1 MAASISPTVSV
12 VMSAYNLERFVG
24 ETIESVLRQ
33 TYSDFEFIIID
44 NGSED
49 NTAAIIRGYTDHR
62 IRLLSE
68 PINLGPSLAVNRAIE
83 HSQGK
88 YLALL
93 AADDLWMPEKLAHQ
107 VAFLDD
113 HPETGAIFTTVKPID
128 ENGHAFADP
137 KHFYFTI
144 FEQPNRQRHEW
155 LRHFFR
161 EGNCLCAVSSLVRR
175 SAVSGEWFRPEML
188 QLSDFE
194 LWIRI
199 VLESDIHVIQEK
211 LTCFRIRS
219 GDANTSGSRVDVG
232 MRCAFEAATRIA
244 PLLIRPPVLEAIHL
258 IFSEFGADASGW
270 NVSLKKWR
278 LAGLFIEHP
287 WEAWRLFGLTLQ
299 SDLLA
304 DVNSRRELMVTLGP
318 RAFSEHF
325 RTVGVASPIGLPACR
340 AQIYWPLNGA
350 FSEGLSSFQPYEEGI
365 FTRLVFTIPLGAGE
379 SMFRFD
385 PCDSIGTVFIREIT
399 LCSPSD
405 SEERFVLNNADLQS
419 YDGCARLDPHEL
431 RFATFWNPNLI
442 FRLPGGLCG
451 KQVKVEITLLHSLST
466 VELQNVVTN
475 LRMERDTIL
484 HEREAML
491 SAVRRYNSHSWWK
504 RALHK
509 VRFHARET

>member
-1 MAASISPTVSV
+1 
-12 VMSAYNLERFVG
+12 MSAYNLERFVG

-33 TYSDFEFIIID
+33 TYADFEFVIID

-49 NTAAIIRGYTDHR
+49 NTAAIIRGYTDPR

-68 PINLGPSLAVNRAIE
+68 PTNLGPSLAVNRAIE

-88 YLALL
+88 YLALM

-107 VAFLDD
+107 VAFMDG
-113 HPETGAIFTTVKPID
+113 HPETGATFTTVQPID
-128 ENGHAFADP
+128 EEGHAFADP

-155 LRHFFR
+155 LRHFFHK
-161 EGNCLCAVSSLVRR
+161 GNCLCAVSSLVRR

-199 VLESDIHVIQEK
+199 VLQSDIQVIQEK

-244 PLLIRPPVLEAIHL
+244 PLFIRPPALEAIHL
-258 IFSEFGADASGW
+258 IFPEFGADASGW

-278 LAGLFIEHP
+278 LASLFTEHS

-299 SDLLA
+299 SELLA
-304 DVNSRRELMVTLGP
+304 DVTSRDELLQILGP
-318 RAFSEHF
+318 RAFSQHF
-325 RTVGVASPIGLPACR
+325 RTVGIASPLGLPACR
-340 AQIYWPLNGA
+340 AQIFWPLNGE
-350 FSEGLSSFQPYEEGI
+350 FSESLSSFQPYEDGI
-365 FTRLVFTIPLGAGE
+365 LTRVVFTIPIGHGE
-379 SMFRFD
+379 SLFRFD
-385 PCDSIGTVFIREIT
+385 PCDSIGTVYIKEIV
-399 LCSPSD
+399 LYSESGRD
-405 SEERFVLNNADLQS
+405 SRFVLNNTDLLS
-419 YDGCARLDPHEL
+419 YDGCARFDPDEH
-431 RFATFWNPNLI
+431 RFATFWNPKLI
-442 FRLPGGLCG
+442 FRLPTELSG
-451 KQVKVEITLLHSLST
+451 KDVTIEVALMHSFST
-466 VELQNVVTN
+466 NELQNVVTN
-475 LRMERDTIL
+475 LRNERDTARN
-484 HEREAML
+484 ERDTML
-491 SAVRRYNSHSWWK
+491 NAIRRYNSHSWLK

-509 VRFHARET
+509 VRFHAQKD